1 MADSACCERREATPA
16 SLEGPAPAARP
27 PADRPHRVAVLG
39 VGNDLVGDDG
49 VGVAV
54 LKALQ
59 GAGLERRFPGVVLVD
74 AGTAAFDAVALLQET
89 VKRLVIVDAVRAG
102 GEPGC
107 FYRFPLEALHGSAE
121 PGRLSLHQVTLLEA
135 LHLAELSGR
144 RFDEVVMIG
153 VEPAE
158 TAWGMGLSETL
169 RNRMEAL
176 ADLVSHEVARM
187 TAGSSEAPPD
197 RLLSGEATSTR
208 TAAPVRRKNRNTTE
222 DPS

>member
-89 VKRLVIVDAVRAG
+89 VKRLVIVDAVRAAVRPVRDG
-102 GEPGC
+102 FSGSTPGV
-107 FYRFPLEALHGSAE
+107 LAHEDEAGNR
-121 PGRLSLHQVTLLEA
+121 RLP
-135 LHLAELSGR
+135 
-144 RFDEVVMIG
+144 
-153 VEPAE
+153 PA
-158 TAWGMGLSETL
+158 
-169 RNRMEAL
+169 
-176 ADLVSHEVARM
+176 
-187 TAGSSEAPPD
+187 
-197 RLLSGEATSTR
+197 R
-208 TAAPVRRKNRNTTE
+208 TARRQVSTG
-222 DPS
+222 S